1 MIDIAGTVKP
11 PGIRRIEQ
19 ARTKGSRLWMCI
31 SRGKQGTKPIWS
43 RKSIWIQKSDV
54 FRFRMQPD
62 REIIRLSKS
71 KISTKSLH
79 N

>member
-1 MIDIAGTVKP
+1 MIDIAGTVKSL
-11 PGIRRIEQ
+11 GIRRIEQ
-19 ARTKGSRLWMCI
+19 ARTKGSRLWMRVSC
-31 SRGKQGTKPIWS
+31 GKQRTKPIRS

-54 FRFRMQPD
+54 FRLRMQPD